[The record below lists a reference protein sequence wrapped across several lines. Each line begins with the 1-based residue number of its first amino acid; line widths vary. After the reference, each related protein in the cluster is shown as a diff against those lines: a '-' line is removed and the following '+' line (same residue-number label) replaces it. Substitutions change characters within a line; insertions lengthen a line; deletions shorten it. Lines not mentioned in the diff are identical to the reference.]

1 MVATTV
7 QKWLGGL
14 IGLGALY
21 LITTNSSALANLG
34 TAVKTGIGGTET
46 SIISGG
52 KS

>member
-1 MVATTV
+1 MVATTL
-7 QKWLGGL
+7 QKWLAGL

-21 LITTNSSALANLG
+21 LVMTNSSALANLG